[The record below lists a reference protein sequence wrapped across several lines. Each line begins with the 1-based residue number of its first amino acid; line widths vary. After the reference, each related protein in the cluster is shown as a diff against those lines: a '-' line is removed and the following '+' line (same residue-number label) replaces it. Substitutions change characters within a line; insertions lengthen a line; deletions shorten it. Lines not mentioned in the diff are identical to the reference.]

1 MTIDTFAIDT
11 IERYPNLAKNKIP
24 FINTEVNSNEI
35 RILKA
40 ITKQVFH
47 QTKITENI
55 HLITYMKQQQLLET
69 INFLQAEGI
78 TNPEIGIVLGTGLG
92 KLVNEI
98 SIEKEIPYSNIP
110 NFPVATVEFHSGK
123 LIYGE
128 LSGKKVLVMA
138 GRFHLYE
145 GYNAW
150 EVTYGIR
157 TLHGLGIKNLLISN
171 AAGAINL
178 SYKKGDLMLIEDHI
192 NLQGSSP
199 LAFKGANAF
208 GNIFA
213 DMLEPYSK
221 EINTKMLTVA
231 KKQNIQLHT
240 GIYTSVLGPQLETRA
255 EYRMLQIFET
265 DAVGMST
272 VPEVIVAKQLNLP
285 CAAISVLTDEC
296 DPKNLQPVDIAE
308 IIAIAGKAEP
318 KMIALFKGVIE
329 ML

>member
-1 MTIDTFAIDT
+1 MKEQYLKETIDF
-11 IERYPNLAKNKIP
+11 
-24 FINTEVNSNEI
+24 
-35 RILKA
+35 LKS
-40 ITKQVFH
+40 
-47 QTKITENI
+47 
-55 HLITYMKQQQLLET
+55 
-69 INFLQAEGI
+69 EGI

-92 KLVNEI
+92 KLIHEV
-98 SIEKEIPYSNIP
+98 SIEKEIAYSEIP

-128 LSGKKVLVMA
+128 LSNKKVLVMS

-145 GYNAW
+145 GYNPW

-157 TLHGLGIKNLLISN
+157 TMHGLGIKNLLISN

-178 SYKKGDLMLIEDHI
+178 GYKKGDLMLIDDHL

-199 LAFKGANAF
+199 LAFQGANKF

-213 DMLEPYSK
+213 DLLEPYSK
-221 EINTKMLTVA
+221 NINDKLKTIAQKN
-231 KKQNIQLHT
+231 KIQLHE
-240 GIYTSVLGPQLETRA
+240 GIYASVLGPQLETRA
-255 EYRMLQIFET
+255 EYRMLQILEV

-296 DPKNLQPVDIAE
+296 DPKNLQPVNIAE
-308 IIAIAGKAEP
+308 IIAIAGEAEP
-318 KMIALFKGVIE
+318 KMITLFKEVIK
-329 ML
+329 MI

>member
-1 MTIDTFAIDT
+1 MKLQQLQETIDF
-11 IERYPNLAKNKIP
+11 
-24 FINTEVNSNEI
+24 
-35 RILKA
+35 LKSA
-40 ITKQVFH
+40 
-47 QTKITENI
+47 
-55 HLITYMKQQQLLET
+55 
-69 INFLQAEGI
+69 GI

-92 KLVNEI
+92 KLVDEI
-98 SIEKEIPYSNIP
+98 SIEKEIPYSDIP
-110 NFPVATVEFHSGK
+110 NFPVATVESHSGK
-123 LIYGE
+123 LVYGE

-145 GYNAW
+145 GYTPW
-150 EVTYGIR
+150 EATFGIR
-157 TLHGLGIKNLLISN
+157 TLHGLGIKKLLISN

-199 LAFKGANAF
+199 LAFKGANNF

-213 DMLEPYSK
+213 DMHQPYSE
-221 EINTKMLTVA
+221 EINNKIIEVA
-231 KKQNIQLHT
+231 KQQNILLHK
-240 GIYTSVLGPQLETRA
+240 GIYTSVLGPQLETKA
-255 EYRMLQIFET
+255 EYRMLQILET

-296 DPKNLQPVDIAE
+296 DPKNLQSVNIAE

-318 KMIALFKGVIE
+318 KMITLFKEVIKV
-329 ML
+329 L